1 MHALPI
7 IATEEQLIHTIQ
19 QSDERPLWLFKY
31 SSNCGSSRIA
41 HIALNQFLTKYPHL
55 SSRFSFAVVR
65 VLEEKALS
73 EKVTKI
79 LEIPHKSPQILLVH
93 KQKVVWN
100 SSHQQINSLQLSQLA
115 QHFLQQHPTI

>member
-1 MHALPI
+1 M
-7 IATEEQLIHTIQ
+7 
-19 QSDERPLWLFKY
+19 
-31 SSNCGSSRIA
+31 
-41 HIALNQFLTKYPHL
+41 NQFLTKYPHL